1 MVEAPWDEIVA
12 FYFYSKT
19 EKTLEHN
26 KFKINHRFQETGSK
40 THLLDASFNKFCNLT
55 D

>member
-12 FYFYSKT
+12 FYFYPKT

-26 KFKINHRFQETGSK
+26 KLKINHNILETGSK
-40 THLLDASFNKFCNLT
+40 THLLYANFDKFCNLT

>member
-12 FYFYSKT
+12 FYFYPKT
-19 EKTLEHN
+19 EKELKHN
-26 KFKINHRFQETGSK
+26 KLKINHNFQETGSI
-40 THLLDASFNKFCNLT
+40 TRLLDANFNKFCNLT